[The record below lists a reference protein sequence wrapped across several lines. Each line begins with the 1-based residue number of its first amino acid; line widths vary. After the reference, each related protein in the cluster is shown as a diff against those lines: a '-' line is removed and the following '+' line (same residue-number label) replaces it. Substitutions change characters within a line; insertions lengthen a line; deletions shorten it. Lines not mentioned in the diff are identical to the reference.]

1 MNQIAQT
8 NLTANRRW
16 IALGAVLA
24 AAAVV
29 MGAFGAHGMEDYLA
43 QFENGARRMDVWKTA
58 AHYHIIHAVGLIL
71 VGLTPSAK
79 PKLINFAA
87 WLLVIG
93 IAIFSGLLYVYSYS
107 DIRILGA
114 FVPIG
119 GVAMIAGWIT
129 FAVAAYPQRSLE
141 IVPKQLPNNEPK
153 H

>member
-8 NLTANRRW
+8 NLTTNGRW
-16 IALGAVLA
+16 ITVGAVLA

-43 QFENGARRMDVWKTA
+43 QFENGARRMEVWKTA
-58 AHYHIIHAVGLIL
+58 SHYHIVHAIGLIL

-79 PKLINFAA
+79 PKVIKTAA

-93 IAIFSGLLYVYSYS
+93 ISIFSGLLYVYSFT

-119 GVAMIAGWIT
+119 GVSMIAGWIA
-129 FAVAAYPQRSLE
+129 FAVAACPQRNKE
-141 IVPKQLPNNEPK
+141 N

>member
-8 NLTANRRW
+8 NLKTNPKW
-16 IALGAVLA
+16 IVWGAVLA

-29 MGAFGAHGMEDYLA
+29 MGAFGAHGMQDYLA

-58 AHYHIIHAVGLIL
+58 AHYHIVHAVGLIL
-71 VGLTPSAK
+71 IGVTPSAK
-79 PKLINFAA
+79 PKLINIAA
-87 WLLVIG
+87 WLLILG
-93 IAIFSGLLYVYSYS
+93 ITIFSGLLYTYSYT

-129 FAVAAYPQRSLE
+129 LAVAASSRN
-141 IVPKQLPNNEPK
+141 VKNDAA
-153 H
+153 

>member
-8 NLTANRRW
+8 NLTANGRW
-16 IALGAVLA
+16 ITVGAVLA

-29 MGAFGAHGMEDYLA
+29 MGAFGAHAMEDHLA

-58 AHYHIIHAVGLIL
+58 SHYHIVHAIGLIL

-79 PKLINFAA
+79 PKLIKIAA
-87 WLLVIG
+87 WLLLIG
-93 IAIFSGLLYVYSYS
+93 ISVFSGLLYVYCYT

-119 GVAMIAGWIT
+119 GVSMIAGWIT
-129 FAVAAYPQRSLE
+129 FAVAVYSKRIKENPQ
-141 IVPKQLPNNEPK
+141 PK
-153 H
+153 